1 MELRAIHRLWRSWEN
16 PNKQMNR
23 QQTHAETSVGTI
35 CAILVCS
42 RKFLRF
48 SKTRMKHNASY
59 NIISQ
64 KHGNQGHFLASFA
77 NLKIKN
83 ENKKKIGCFFDSS
96 MPKDDTSALER
107 ASTLF
112 LSFWHFVFSIARES
126 RISVPSPTQ
135 KEIQERKVVNSRL

>member
-1 MELRAIHRLWRSWEN
+1 
-16 PNKQMNR
+16 MNR

-112 LSFWHFVFSIARES
+112 LSF
-126 RISVPSPTQ
+126 
-135 KEIQERKVVNSRL
+135 

>member
-1 MELRAIHRLWRSWEN
+1 
-16 PNKQMNR
+16 MNR

-96 MPKDDTSALER
+96 MPKDDTSALKELPL
-107 ASTLF
+107 SFCHSDTLYF
-112 LSFWHFVFSIARES
+112 LSRENRVFPS
-126 RISVPSPTQ
+126 RHPRR
-135 KEIQERKVVNSRL
+135 RKYKSGKS

>member
-1 MELRAIHRLWRSWEN
+1 
-16 PNKQMNR
+16 MNR

-42 RKFLRF
+42 RKFLGF

-83 ENKKKIGCFFDSS
+83 ENKKKIGCFLIAVCQKTILQHLKEL
-96 MPKDDTSALER
+96 P
-107 ASTLF
+107 
-112 LSFWHFVFSIARES
+112 LSFVILTLCIFYRARIAYFRPVTHAEGNTRAES
-126 RISVPSPTQ
+126 RKQQAISIIPKQTSF
-135 KEIQERKVVNSRL
+135 